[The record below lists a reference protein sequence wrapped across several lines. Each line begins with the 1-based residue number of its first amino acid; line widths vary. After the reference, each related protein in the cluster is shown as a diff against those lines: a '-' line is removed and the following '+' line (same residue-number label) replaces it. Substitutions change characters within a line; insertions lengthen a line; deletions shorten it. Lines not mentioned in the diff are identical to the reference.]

1 MAKVRRLVLDV
12 LKPHQP
18 TILDLA
24 VKLGDLEGIDGTDL
38 VLNEIDNKVE
48 NIKITLEGPE
58 IKFDEVAAVIQE
70 SGGSIHS
77 IDKVSTGS
85 SLVEEANTP
94 QDISARWMR

>member
-1 MAKVRRLVLDV
+1 MSKVRRLVLDV

-24 VKLGDLEGIDGTDL
+24 VKLGDLEGINGADL

-58 IKFDEVAAVIQE
+58 INFDEVAAVVQE

-77 IDKVSTGS
+77 IDKVSTGEN
-85 SLVEEANTP
+85 LVEEADTP
-94 QDISARWMR
+94 QDMPARWMR

>member
-1 MAKVRRLVLDV
+1 MSKVRRLVLDV

-24 VKLGDLEGIDGTDL
+24 VKLGDLEGIKGADL

-48 NIKITLEGPE
+48 NIKITLEGPK
-58 IKFDEVAAVIQE
+58 INFDEVSAVIQE

-77 IDKVSTGS
+77 IDKVSTGEQ
-85 SLVEEANTP
+85 LVEEADTP
-94 QDISARWMR
+94 QDMPARWMR

>member
-1 MAKVRRLVLDV
+1 MLDV

-24 VKLGDLEGIDGTDL
+24 VKLGDIEGVDGTDL

-58 IKFDEVAAVIQE
+58 INFDEVAAVIQE

-85 SLVEEANTP
+85 ALVEEANTP

>member
-1 MAKVRRLVLDV
+1 MRRLVLDV

-24 VKLGDLEGIDGTDL
+24 VKLGDLEGVDGTDL

-48 NIKITLEGPE
+48 NIKITLEGAH
-58 IKFDEVAAVIQE
+58 INFDDVTAVIQE

-77 IDKVSTGS
+77 IDKVSTGK